1 MTLKPDINIT
11 TIEQSLK
18 QSGITISKDS
28 NIDLSKN
35 YILGKCQSGDNIK
48 TYCDNNGNITLY
60 FNETENDYVDII
72 FTDNQTGNVVAEYG
86 VMPDMSKSYSFMG
99 FEKGKEYN
107 IQLQEHIKNDINYIV
122 Y

>member
-60 FNETENDYVDII
+60 FNATENDYVDII